1 MMSGAHDVCSQLVQ
15 QDLMTVLIAQFLK
28 VITNNVCIF
37 YSGLQVGQQ
46 LIEIVVQ
53 SQTAPNDELM
63 EILNDTTEFM
73 INMLYV
79 LWTVMYVYI
88 L

>member
-1 MMSGAHDVCSQLVQ
+1 VYY
-15 QDLMTVLIAQFLK
+15 VLL
-28 VITNNVCIF
+28 
-37 YSGLQVGQQ
+37 SLQVGQQ

-53 SQTAPNDELM
+53 SQTAPDDELM

-79 LWTVMYVYI
+79 LWTVMYAYDYVVI
-88 L
+88 FLLVIFGTIFHLC